1 MLFEIVWKWG
11 GWHSDFFKKIV
22 ELELKKLQD
31 GLIWLFGELG
41 IVDPWIMLLFISTLF
56 YLSELF
62 GYSLI
67 ELFAFTSVVYVLAL
81 IKLIV
86 FFLGFK

>member
-1 MLFEIVWKWG
+1 
-11 GWHSDFFKKIV
+11 
-22 ELELKKLQD
+22 
-31 GLIWLFGELG
+31 
-41 IVDPWIMLLFISTLF
+41 MLLFISTLF